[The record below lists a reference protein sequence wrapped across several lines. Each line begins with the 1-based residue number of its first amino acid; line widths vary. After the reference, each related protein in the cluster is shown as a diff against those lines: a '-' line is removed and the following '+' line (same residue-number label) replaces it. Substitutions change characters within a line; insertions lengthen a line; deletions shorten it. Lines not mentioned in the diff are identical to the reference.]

1 MKKYSIPLCFI
12 RGGFAAAILILGSAT
27 YAEERPL
34 DGPAYSLATEAYKA
48 FAEGRYGIAESKAR
62 QALRLRPD
70 VASLHE
76 LLEKSE
82 MARRTMAGDASRKA
96 SYKAASEA
104 YRAYEIKDYEGAVQ
118 AARLAI
124 SLSGQNKDYW
134 LLLIDSLAAS
144 GALQEAQRVCAEAIG
159 KFGRQSALIKAQTSL
174 QARLAFS
181 ASESSYLALKNGNFK
196 GAVDHAR
203 KAVDYLP
210 AAPAL
215 HIALIN
221 ALVASDD
228 LDGAY
233 QAASDMVKSSGPSSE
248 AFLLKGAIL
257 QRRGEL
263 PQAQADFDN
272 ALSIAN
278 KQTQYGIR
286 LVAADAALVNGDMQ
300 RARQMLEP
308 IGRRD
313 SADLAMRRALL
324 AMMSK
329 SAKSG
334 QSRPKASFGFPV
346 VSCTTE
352 VDFAAKCDI
361 QPGQAPGN
369 AGFLAADEAYRAFN
383 NKEYGIAADKAGQA
397 IEFSPR
403 DPKYRLLYIKVLGV
417 QGLNKEAED
426 AASLA
431 LEEIGKN
438 ADLLVARAEIR
449 TRRGD
454 LAAAQSDYAEALASD
469 NKTAVNE
476 IEALIGLGQIEK
488 ARERVRGAAAV
499 AKNGSYLDL
508 AYLALKVQD
517 YGTALELFKRADT
530 NGELSDTARYD
541 GAFTAARLG
550 NNKQAINYFSQTV
563 DAANAG
569 RVALDAQQVY
579 DARRAISDLDRVWG
593 LRALLSRRGVAA
605 SGLGIPGAAATDAV
619 EAGAEAYWRP
629 YGFQNGKLLEIYGR
643 VNEAVSGGSGVRTGA
658 ATAQGALGV
667 RVKPL
672 SETNVVIAL
681 ERLVPLGSAS
691 QGDWLARTGFSSD
704 TGLDLRQDQAHWL
717 TAHLYAEAGHY
728 FQHPQNY
735 ATAEAQL
742 GRSFR
747 FGTASS
753 TIAFFPHVVVGGD
766 YDSALEQ
773 GQKQAWGS
781 GLGTNIRYW
790 FRQDRYNA
798 PRSYADLSLQ
808 YRWRLS
814 GDGRATGWFVRISA
828 SY

>member
-1 MKKYSIPLCFI
+1 
-12 RGGFAAAILILGSAT
+12 
-27 YAEERPL
+27 
-34 DGPAYSLATEAYKA
+34 
-48 FAEGRYGIAESKAR
+48 
-62 QALRLRPD
+62 
-70 VASLHE
+70 
-76 LLEKSE
+76 
-82 MARRTMAGDASRKA
+82 
-96 SYKAASEA
+96 
-104 YRAYEIKDYEGAVQ
+104 
-118 AARLAI
+118 
-124 SLSGQNKDYW
+124 
-134 LLLIDSLAAS
+134 
-144 GALQEAQRVCAEAIG
+144 
-159 KFGRQSALIKAQTSL
+159 
-174 QARLAFS
+174 
-181 ASESSYLALKNGNFK
+181 
-196 GAVDHAR
+196 
-203 KAVDYLP
+203 
-210 AAPAL
+210 
-215 HIALIN
+215 
-221 ALVASDD
+221 
-228 LDGAY
+228 
-233 QAASDMVKSSGPSSE
+233 
-248 AFLLKGAIL
+248 
-257 QRRGEL
+257 
-263 PQAQADFDN
+263 
-272 ALSIAN
+272 
-278 KQTQYGIR
+278 
-286 LVAADAALVNGDMQ
+286 
-300 RARQMLEP
+300 
-308 IGRRD
+308 
-313 SADLAMRRALL
+313 
-324 AMMSK
+324 
-329 SAKSG
+329 
-334 QSRPKASFGFPV
+334 
-346 VSCTTE
+346 
-352 VDFAAKCDI
+352 
-361 QPGQAPGN
+361 
-369 AGFLAADEAYRAFN
+369 
-383 NKEYGIAADKAGQA
+383 
-397 IEFSPR
+397 
-403 DPKYRLLYIKVLGV
+403 
-417 QGLNKEAED
+417 
-426 AASLA
+426 
-431 LEEIGKN
+431 
-438 ADLLVARAEIR
+438 
-449 TRRGD
+449 
-454 LAAAQSDYAEALASD
+454 
-469 NKTAVNE
+469 
-476 IEALIGLGQIEK
+476 
-488 ARERVRGAAAV
+488 
-499 AKNGSYLDL
+499 
-508 AYLALKVQD
+508 VQD

-814 GDGRATGWFVRISA
+814 GDSRATGWFVRISA